1 MMALAQG
8 REGTP
13 DSSNKGEK
21 VDIKVTLPLVEG
33 DARVGYF
40 ANRVKDACVQDE
52 GVNPVVLFS
61 GMTELRGQLVLV
73 RTKGNING

>member
-1 MMALAQG
+1 MMALPQG
-8 REGTP
+8 RESTS

-33 DARVGYF
+33 NARVGYF
-40 ANRVKDACVQDE
+40 ANRVEDACIQDE
-52 GVNPVVLFS
+52 GVNPMVLLR

-73 RTKGNING
+73 CTKGKH